1 MKRHSRAHVGIGA
14 LVLAAGV
21 VLAPA
26 AGWSQPASPEGWEA
40 PRTAWGAP
48 DIGGIWN
55 SSTVTPLQRPEALA
69 DQAFLTEEEA
79 AAIEQRVVN
88 ANARANAPSVVRTE
102 PLPVGGNVGG
112 YNAFWLDRGTT
123 VVPTRRTSLV
133 IDPPNGRLPALTPE
147 AEAHVNSAERQR
159 LKAIREGHVP
169 ADSHEQFDYGD
180 RCIWYRGV
188 PSLPTAYNNN
198 YHIVQTEDVIAILQE
213 HIHDVRFIHLDGR
226 PLIDEGISQFG
237 GHSQGR
243 WEGDTLVVE
252 TTRFGERA
260 YLFSSGP
267 GPQGGINW
275 DLSPELRVVERFTR
289 VAPGTLDYEFT
300 LDDPNVWTSPWTGQS
315 PWARGEGPMFEY
327 ACHEGNYG
335 LFNILAGSRAEEA
348 RASGR

>member
-1 MKRHSRAHVGIGA
+1 MSGLSRVHVGIGT
-14 LVLAAGV
+14 LMLAASV
-21 VLAPA
+21 ILAPA
-26 AGWSQPASPEGWEA
+26 AWSQPAAPESWDA

-79 AAIEQRVVN
+79 AVIEQRVVD
-88 ANARANAPSVVRTE
+88 ANARANAPSAVRTE

-147 AEAHVNSAERQR
+147 AEAYVTSAERQR
-159 LKAIREGHVP
+159 LKAIREGLVP

-198 YHIVQTEDVIAILQE
+198 YHIVQTEDVVAIVQE
-213 HIHDVRFIHLDGR
+213 HIHDVRFIHLDDR
-226 PLIDEGISQFG
+226 PAISEGIGQFG
-237 GHSQGR
+237 GHSRGH

-252 TTRFGERA
+252 TTNFGERA

-300 LDDPNVWTSPWTGQS
+300 VDDPNVWTRPWTGSS

-335 LFNILAGSRAEEA
+335 LTNILAGSRAEEA
-348 RASGR
+348 RAADR